1 MLVSTDFR
9 PLTPEET
16 EPTLRGF
23 YSAAKFEG
31 VSLNDVLMSG
41 QDLANN
47 LLGVLVRF
55 RREAV
60 AVVMDIQKMFYGRGG
75 QSIGPRAGS
84 GPRARFWWSAEGYPN
99 VK

>member
-1 MLVSTDFR
+1 M
-9 PLTPEET
+9 
-16 EPTLRGF
+16 
-23 YSAAKFEG
+23 
-31 VSLNDVLMSG
+31 SLNDVLMSG

-84 GPRARFWWSAEGYPN
+84 GSRAAEGFPN
-99 VK
+99 VKGCDPSKRATEVYFSKFKKLKK